1 MMITKL
7 FGEIETEKRM
17 NIIESGM
24 VTHIRDS
31 STREGSVRESQ
42 VQSPMTAHKP
52 PALIPGIGSL
62 QRPLP

>member
-17 NIIESGM
+17 TIIKSSM
-24 VTHIRDS
+24 VTRICDS

-42 VQSPMTAHKP
+42 VQSPMAAHKP
-52 PALIPGIGSL
+52 AALIPGKGSL